1 MTSLK
6 FLFKV
11 FLCVIQLVCVYRL
24 FRHDDYSLVPVQLF
38 IVAIIA
44 VI

>member
-1 MTSLK
+1 MNLN

-24 FRHDDYSLVPVQLF
+24 LRHDDYSLVPVQLF
-38 IVAIIA
+38 IV
-44 VI
+44 VIMSKK

>member
-1 MTSLK
+1 MNLK

-24 FRHDDYSLVPVQLF
+24 FKYDDYCLIPVQLS
-38 IVAIIA
+38 IVAIVA